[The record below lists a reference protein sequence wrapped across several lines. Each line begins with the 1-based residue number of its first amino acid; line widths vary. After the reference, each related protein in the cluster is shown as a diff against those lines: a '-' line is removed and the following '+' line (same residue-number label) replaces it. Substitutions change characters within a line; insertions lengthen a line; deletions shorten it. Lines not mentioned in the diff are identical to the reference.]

1 MTTTRSPSCG
11 SRWRPWPGRRSRSTG
26 SPGSE
31 LSRRGIAAGNVPVER
46 HRRDAEPVAHGRIED
61 QRRTPARVTELIARL
76 FRIRYGL
83 RGVSLP
89 PHRMG
94 RSPQMSVHR
103 AAERDEVVITGRTA
117 AAQGA
122 WIRCRPGTQRR
133 QEASPLVREV
143 RPPPPRTRGGR
154 GRRGTRPE
162 PSTGSGVT
170 RWTTPGGHPCAER
183 APRPVR
189 SGPPPGRR

>member
-1 MTTTRSPSCG
+1 M
-11 SRWRPWPGRRSRSTG
+11 
-26 SPGSE
+26 
-31 LSRRGIAAGNVPVER
+31 
-46 HRRDAEPVAHGRIED
+46 
-61 QRRTPARVTELIARL
+61 IARL

-94 RSPQMSVHR
+94 WSPQMSVHR

-133 QEASPLVREV
+133 QVASPLVREV
-143 RPPPPRTRGGR
+143 RPLRLERGVAGGVGER
-154 GRRGTRPE
+154 GR
-162 PSTGSGVT
+162 S
-170 RWTTPGGHPCAER
+170 R
-183 APRPVR
+183 APARESPDGRHLAVTPVL
-189 SGPPPGRR
+189 SGRLDR